1 MEKRKG
7 EKELAKIARVAI
19 FKGKKIRKVVHENEW
34 WFSVVDVV
42 QALTDQIDDLTAR
55 KYWNKLSQRL
65 NDEGS
70 QLVTFCHQ
78 LKLEAPDGK
87 MRETD
92 CANTEGIFRII
103 QSIPS
108 PKAEPFKRW
117 LARVGFERV
126 QEIEDPELAS
136 KRTRLL
142 YKAKGYS
149 DAWIEKRM
157 RGIAIR
163 EELTDEWHARGADKN
178 RDYEIL
184 TAEISKATFGV
195 TPSEYKE
202 LKGLARENLRDHMDD
217 FELIFTM
224 LGERAT
230 TEIHRVDDS
239 KGVDKLKADAQT
251 GGDIAGSARK
261 KLEKRIGRRIV
272 SKENFL
278 NAPESRK
285 RLK

>member
-1 MEKRKG
+1 MEETR
-7 EKELAKIARVAI
+7 IAL
-19 FKGKKIRKVVHENEW
+19 FKGRTIRRIIYDGEW

-42 QALTDQIDDLTAR
+42 DVLTDSTNPRD
-55 KYWNKLSQRL
+55 YWYKMKVRVKNEDGVELS
-65 NDEGS
+65 
-70 QLVTFCHQ
+70 TFCRQ
-78 LKLEAPDGK
+78 LKLSASDGK

-117 LARVGFERV
+117 LAKVGYERI
-126 QEIEDPELAS
+126 QEIEDPELAT
-136 KRTRLL
+136 KRTRML
-142 YKAKGYS
+142 YKLKGYP
-149 DAWIEKRM
+149 DDWIEKRM

-163 EELTDEWHARGADKN
+163 EELTDEWQNRGAKEQ

-195 TPSEYKE
+195 TPSEYKN
-202 LKGLARENLRDHMDD
+202 LKGLKRENLRDHMDD

-230 TEIHRVDDS
+230 TEIHRTEDS
-239 KGVDKLKADAQT
+239 QGVPKLKADAKA
-251 GGDIAGSARK
+251 GGDIAGNARK
-261 KLEKRIGRRIV
+261 QLEKRLGKSIV
-272 SKENFL
+272 SKQNFI
-278 NAPESRK
+278 NQPK
-285 RLK
+285 RLPEE

>member
-117 LARVGFERV
+117 LAKVGYERV
-126 QEIEDPELAS
+126 QEIADPELAS